1 MLKSDLPREI
11 ERKYLLIMPSDETI
25 EELKPI
31 SRDEIIQT
39 YLLTDESGAVRRVRR
54 RGTPIDG
61 YRYYYTE
68 KTDVAFGERI
78 EIEREITADEY
89 KDLLRQADKSRLPI
103 EKQRICFD
111 YLGQFFELDLYSFS
125 DKYATLEIELD
136 DINHTVTLPD
146 CLNVVEDV
154 TGDKQFSNF
163 ALSLNQNFEIK

>member
-11 ERKYLLIMPSDETI
+11 ERKYLLLMPSDEAI

-39 YLLTDESGAVRRVRR
+39 YLLTDASGAVRR
-54 RGTPIDG
+54 GTPSDG

-78 EIEREITADEY
+78 EIEREITANEY
-89 KDLLRQADKSRLPI
+89 KDLLGQADKSRLPI

-136 DINHTVTLPD
+136 DINRTVTLPD

-154 TGDKQFSNF
+154 TGDKRFSNF
-163 ALSLNQNFEIK
+163 ALSLNQNFEI

>member
-11 ERKYLLIMPSDETI
+11 ERKYLLLMPSDETI

-39 YLLTDESGAVRRVRR
+39 YLLTDASGAVRRVRR

-89 KDLLRQADKSRLPI
+89 KDLLRQADKSHLPI

-111 YLGQFFELDLYSFS
+111 YLGQPFELDLYSFS

-146 CLNVVEDV
+146 CLNAVEDV
-154 TGDKQFSNF
+154 TGDKRFSNF
-163 ALSLNQNFEIK
+163 ALSLNQNFET